1 MRKEMQ
7 KANPQISIL
16 DPNFIDILCPYCGS
30 KAQLMDS
37 AAVYGRSYGMIWAC
51 PGDCD
56 AFVGCH
62 KDAPNHPPLGTLA
75 NKELRAW
82 RIRAHAN
89 LDPLWKSGRMT
100 RKAVYQILQD
110 AMQLSKGQAHIA
122 MFDIEECK
130 EVIRICKE
138 LTKA

>member
-1 MRKEMQ
+1 MDT
-7 KANPQISIL
+7 ATDS
-16 DPNFIDILCPYCGS
+16 NFIDILCPYCGA

-37 AAVYGRSYGMIWAC
+37 AAVYGQSYGMIWAC
-51 PGDCD
+51 LPCD
-56 AFVGCH
+56 AYVDCH
-62 KDAPNHPPLGTLA
+62 KSGANHPPLGTLA

-89 LDPLWKSGRMT
+89 LDPLWKSGRMS
-100 RKAVYQILQD
+100 RKSVYKILQD

-122 MFDIEECK
+122 MLDIEECK

-138 LTKA
+138 LQIQ